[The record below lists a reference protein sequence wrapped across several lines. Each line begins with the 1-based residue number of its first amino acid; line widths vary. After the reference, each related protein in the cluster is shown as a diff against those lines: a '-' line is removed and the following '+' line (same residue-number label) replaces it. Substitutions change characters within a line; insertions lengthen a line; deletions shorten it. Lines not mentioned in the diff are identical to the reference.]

1 MNPALDTS
9 KPIQMVD
16 LATQY
21 DKIKDEIDAAV
32 IDCLGSTAFI
42 NGPAVH
48 AFQAAL
54 ESYLGVKHVIPCANG
69 TDALQIAMMA
79 VGLKPGDEVIVP
91 AFTYVAT
98 AEVIG
103 LLGLTPVMVDVEP
116 GTFNVNAEIV
126 EAAITKRTKAIV
138 PVHLFGQSCDMQP
151 IVDVAE
157 RHKLWV
163 IEDNAQAIGANYSG
177 PDGVTR
183 KTGTIGHIGCT
194 SFFPSKNLGC
204 YGDGGAIFTN
214 DAELAERMR
223 MIANHGQVER
233 YYHSMI
239 GVNSRLDS
247 IQAAILN
254 IKLARLDEYCA
265 ARLKAAETYDAAFA
279 GIEGLATP
287 MREPTSTH
295 VFHQYTLKVSNNRR
309 GDLQQHLQ
317 SRGVPSMIYY
327 PVPLY
332 KQKAFALFVDAEMTL
347 PVTEELCDAVISLPI
362 HTEMNEALL
371 GTICHGVTSF
381 FRENQ

>member
-1 MNPALDTS
+1 MNPAIDTS

-21 DKIKDEIDAAV
+21 NKIKGEIDAAV

-42 NGPAVH
+42 NGPSVH

-54 ESYLGVKHVIPCANG
+54 EGYLGVKHVIPCANG

-126 EAAITKRTKAIV
+126 EAAITERTKAIV

-151 IVDVAE
+151 IMEVAG

-163 IEDNAQAIGANYSG
+163 IEDNAQAIGANYTE

-214 DAELAERMR
+214 DDELAERMR

-265 ARLKAAETYDAAFA
+265 ARLKAAEKYDAAFA

-317 SRGVPSMIYY
+317 ARGVPSMIYY

-371 GTICHGVTSF
+371 GTICDGVTSYF
-381 FRENQ
+381 E